1 MTGRRSRLALAL
13 VALTAVLSVALAGT
27 AQAAVTV
34 SRAEVRG
41 DRRGI
46 EGTAT
51 ASRPITVDGVQ
62 MATSSSSG
70 TFKIDRS
77 GYRPPADCTVDVN
90 DGSAAPGN
98 VRLSGC
104 TVTAPALSS
113 LSLSPATVQGG
124 AAAPATVALP
134 APAPAGGAVVSLTS
148 GNLGAVT
155 VPASLTV
162 PAGATSAT
170 TSSVATSVVSSTTTS
185 VISATYDGITRTA
198 TMTVTAP
205 APPAPTATLDTVSLS
220 PASVEGGATASA
232 TVTLTAPAPSEGA
245 VVAFSSSNTAA
256 VTVPATMTVPA
267 GVNSRVVPTFVS
279 TSPVTSVTTSVV
291 SATYNGVTR
300 TATMTVT
307 APPAPQP
314 GGALDAITL
323 SPATVQTGTVRT
335 SATLTFTALT
345 PTGGA
350 TVSLASSNTSIATV
364 PATVT
369 VPANSSTGAF
379 EVTISPSAAGTA
391 TISATYNGVTRS
403 ALLTVTTQS
412 LFRIVTQSPLP
423 NARIGANYAG
433 FIEACCGQ
441 GTGPV
446 RWSLVSGTVP
456 DGLRF
461 AGDDL
466 RLTQTTAVT
475 GVATRVETTTFT
487 VRARDGAGNT
497 ATKTFTLTVEPAS
510 PLVITNGTDQLSDT
524 TVGVAY
530 EVGLF
535 PGGGVPPYTWS
546 HVAGTLPPGL
556 SVQASP
562 GRVRGTPT
570 TAGTFT
576 FTVRVDDSS
585 GQFATGQFTITIL
598 P

>member
-1 MTGRRSRLALAL
+1 MTGRRSRVVL
-13 VALTAVLSVALAGT
+13 VLVSLTAVLLVALAGT
-27 AQAAVTV
+27 AQAAVTI
-34 SRAEVRG
+34 SRAEVSG
-41 DRRGI
+41 DRLRI
-46 EGTAT
+46 EGSAT
-51 ASRPITVDGVQ
+51 ASRAITVDGVQ
-62 MATSSSSG
+62 MTTSSSSG

-77 GYRPPADCTVDVN
+77 GYTPPTDCTVDVN
-90 DGSAAPGN
+90 DGSAAAVN

-113 LSLSPATVQGG
+113 VSLSPATVQGG
-124 AAAPATVALP
+124 AAASATVSLT

-148 GNLGAVT
+148 SNTAAVT
-155 VPASLTV
+155 VPATLTV
-162 PAGATSAT
+162 PAGSTSAT
-170 TSSVATSVVSSTTTS
+170 TSSVATSAVSSTTTS
-185 VISATYDGITRTA
+185 EISATYNGVTRTA

-205 APPAPTATLDTVSLS
+205 APPAPSATLDTVSLS

-232 TVTLTAPAPSEGA
+232 TVTLTAPAPSEGS

-267 GVNSRVVPTFVS
+267 GVTSRVVPTFVS
-279 TSPVTSVTTSVV
+279 TSPVTSTTTSVV

-307 APPAPQP
+307 PPPQPQP
-314 GGALDAITL
+314 GGALDSISL
-323 SPATVQTGTVRT
+323 SPATVQTGTVST
-335 SATLTFTALT
+335 SAALTFTAPT

-379 EVTISPSAAGTA
+379 QVTINPSAAGTA

-412 LFRIVTQSPLP
+412 LFRITTQSPLP
-423 NARIGANYAG
+423 NARVGENYAG

-441 GTGPV
+441 GGPY
-446 RWSLVSGTVP
+446 RWSLVSVTVP
-456 DGLRF
+456 NGLKF
-461 AGDDL
+461 AGNDL

-475 GVATRVETTTFT
+475 GVPTRVETTTFT

-497 ATKTFTLTVEPAS
+497 ATKTFTLTVDPAS
-510 PLVITNGTDQLSDT
+510 PLVITNGTDQLSDG

-562 GRVRGTPT
+562 GRVKGTPT

-585 GQFATGQFTITIL
+585 GQFATQQFSLRVL

>member
-1 MTGRRSRLALAL
+1 MTGRRSRVALAL
-13 VALTAVLSVALAGT
+13 VALTAVLSVAVAGT
-27 AQAAVTV
+27 AQAAVTI
-34 SRAEVRG
+34 SRAEVSG
-41 DRRGI
+41 DRLRI
-46 EGTAT
+46 EGSAT
-51 ASRPITVDGVQ
+51 ASPPITVDGVQ
-62 MATSSSSG
+62 MATSDSSG

-77 GYRPPADCTVDVN
+77 GYTPPGDCTVDVN
-90 DGSAAPGN
+90 DGSAAPVN

-104 TVTAPALSS
+104 TVTASALSS
-113 LSLSPATVQGG
+113 LSLSPATVQ
-124 AAAPATVALP
+124 
-134 APAPAGGAVVSLTS
+134 
-148 GNLGAVT
+148 
-155 VPASLTV
+155 
-162 PAGATSAT
+162 
-170 TSSVATSVVSSTTTS
+170 
-185 VISATYDGITRTA
+185 
-198 TMTVTAP
+198 
-205 APPAPTATLDTVSLS
+205 
-220 PASVEGGATASA
+220 GGATASA
-232 TVTLTAPAPSEGA
+232 TVTLTAPAPSGGA

-279 TSPVTSVTTSVV
+279 TSPVTSVTTAVV

-300 TATMTVT
+300 TATLTVT
-307 APPAPQP
+307 APPPPQP
-314 GGALDAITL
+314 GGALDSISL

-345 PTGGA
+345 ATGGA

-391 TISATYNGVTRS
+391 TISATYNGVTRL

-412 LFRIVTQSPLP
+412 LFRIITPSPLP
-423 NARIGANYAG
+423 NARVGANYAG

-475 GVATRVETTTFT
+475 GVATRVQTTTFT

-497 ATKTFTLTVEPAS
+497 ATKTFTLTVDPAS
-510 PLVITNGTDQLSDT
+510 PLVITNGTDQLSDG

-546 HVAGTLPPGL
+546 QVAGIPPGL

-576 FTVRVDDSS
+576 FTVRVADSS
-585 GQFATGQFTITIL
+585 GQFATQQFTIRIL

>member
-1 MTGRRSRLALAL
+1 
-13 VALTAVLSVALAGT
+13 
-27 AQAAVTV
+27 
-34 SRAEVRG
+34 
-41 DRRGI
+41 
-46 EGTAT
+46 
-51 ASRPITVDGVQ
+51 
-62 MATSSSSG
+62 
-70 TFKIDRS
+70 
-77 GYRPPADCTVDVN
+77 
-90 DGSAAPGN
+90 
-98 VRLSGC
+98 
-104 TVTAPALSS
+104 
-113 LSLSPATVQGG
+113 
-124 AAAPATVALP
+124 
-134 APAPAGGAVVSLTS
+134 
-148 GNLGAVT
+148 
-155 VPASLTV
+155 
-162 PAGATSAT
+162 
-170 TSSVATSVVSSTTTS
+170 
-185 VISATYDGITRTA
+185 
-198 TMTVTAP
+198 
-205 APPAPTATLDTVSLS
+205 
-220 PASVEGGATASA
+220 
-232 TVTLTAPAPSEGA
+232 
-245 VVAFSSSNTAA
+245 
-256 VTVPATMTVPA
+256 
-267 GVNSRVVPTFVS
+267 VVPTFVS
-279 TSPVTSVTTSVV
+279 TSPVTSTTTSVV

-307 APPAPQP
+307 PPPPPQP
-314 GGALDAITL
+314 GGALDSITL

-391 TISATYNGVTRS
+391 TISATYNGITRS
-403 ALLTVTTQS
+403 ALLTVTTRS

-423 NARIGANYAG
+423 NARVGENYAG

-461 AGDDL
+461 AGNDL

-475 GVATRVETTTFT
+475 GVATRVQTTTFT

-497 ATKTFTLTVEPAS
+497 AIKTFTLTVDPAS
-510 PLVITNGTDQLSDT
+510 PLVITNGTDQLSDA
-524 TVGVAY
+524 TVGVPY

-535 PGGGVPPYTWS
+535 PGGGVPPDSWS

-570 TAGTFT
+570 TAGTFS

-585 GQFATGQFTITIL
+585 GQFATQQFTIRVL